1 MEAIEAIAQILDYSI
16 YDLMPEDIWGLF
28 AIVTLLYVGFIF
40 LYSLRLA
47 LASVPQ
53 GARAIVVAIAAIVGF
68 VMWNVI
74 RQEWFRNLIVGNLA
88 AIGAI
93 LGLMFI
99 LMPSFSLGQKF
110 AVGGTKATFIALI
123 PYIVSLVYLFVSH
136 SLIITLV
143 YLGLFAY
150 ELFRAVPDALQRLAA
165 SGSSQAELRVVY
177 PGLVV
182 LLFSGLLL
190 TPMVITAYPA
200 IEILVFGGAFVAGI
214 VSYDRSWHYS
224 PCGRRR
230 QIRIVGY
237 VLMGILGIVAII
249 AYAKDFVALPSQ
261 LILIISG
268 QLGTTAS
275 GL

>member
-1 MEAIEAIAQILDYSI
+1 
-16 YDLMPEDIWGLF
+16 MPEDIWGLF

-40 LYSLRLA
+40 IYFLRLA

-53 GARAIVVAIAAIVGF
+53 GARAVVIAIAAIVGF
-68 VMWNVI
+68 VAWNVI
-74 RQEWFRNLIVGNLA
+74 SQEWFRNLIVGNLA
-88 AIGAI
+88 AIGAV

-110 AVGGTKATFIALI
+110 AVGGTKATFAALV

-214 VSYDRSWHYS
+214 VSHDRSWRYS
-224 PCGRRR
+224 PYGRRR
-230 QIRIVGY
+230 QVRIVGY